1 VSLSDRL
8 RAAEQQRRSST
19 TTADDTTLDL
29 TSSDAA
35 VIDLTARRQQSSG
48 SRTGPG
54 SESTLEPYR
63 FEPGAD
69 EPVWAAGAEGISYNP
84 VRDGD
89 ATKAFD
95 DPTSPM
101 ADRTSTIV
109 CPRCGGATQI
119 DLFDQV
125 HQTTSLSCLT
135 CFHMFRVEADT

>member
-1 VSLSDRL
+1 MSLSDRL

-19 TTADDTTLDL
+19 TSADDSTLDL

-48 SRTGPG
+48 SRPGHG

-63 FEPGAD
+63 F
-69 EPVWAAGAEGISYNP
+69 EGISYNP

-89 ATKAFD
+89 ATRAFD
-95 DPTSPM
+95 DPTSLM
-101 ADRTSTIV
+101 ADRMSSMI

-125 HQTTSLSCLT
+125 HQTTSLSCLA
-135 CFHMFRVEADT
+135 CFHMFRVEA

>member
-1 VSLSDRL
+1 MSLSDRL

-19 TTADDTTLDL
+19 TSADDSTLDL

-48 SRTGPG
+48 SRAGHG

-63 FEPGAD
+63 FEPGPD
-69 EPVWAAGAEGISYNP
+69 EPMWAAGAEGISYNP

-89 ATKAFD
+89 ATRAFD
-95 DPTSPM
+95 DPTTLM
-101 ADRTSTIV
+101 ADRMSSML

-125 HQTTSLSCLT
+125 HQTTSLSCLA
-135 CFHMFRVEADT
+135 CFHMFRVEA